1 MIGKV
6 VDAST
11 LDRQIRRL
19 IVGVLCMLS
28 VLVVPALAAHNATES
43 SPASSPHTT
52 TGTATDRSPIG
63 TNLPKLTQSEM
74 LWTINQAPLAEN
86 WLTQCDESCNYIWNT
101 HEQDQLVFDANGW
114 ILSFGDTP
122 NRQFTHVALAYF
134 NGVAEHLSGGE
145 WAVLYEGEA
154 TVQYDFSP
162 FIIEVSRSP
171 GREVL
176 RFDPSQAT
184 LLRIR
189 ISNINPANHLRNLR
203 LIPPGG
209 ICGDDPFRYAEN
221 ATGCPAGNFRPFEQV
236 YMTYHFHPL
245 MLQALRPYRTLRF
258 MQWQGIVDDVSPSTW
273 DERSQLTDAIWGS
286 GWGDQSPPL
295 ELMFELSSLLQA
307 DLWVNLFYWADD
319 TYVRNFAELAH
330 ELLDPTLTL
339 YLEYSNEVWNGAY
352 PYSLYGNQ
360 IEAWAEARWP
370 DAVDEHGNLVS
381 GYTKRMNWV
390 GMRSAQICAL
400 WKAVWGTDAE
410 RIRCVMPGGP
420 WEFPAS
426 EALACPLY
434 AAENGGNNCAGQMYA
449 VASAPYFGG
458 YINDNR
464 NTDGG
469 YHEQLLAWT
478 QEPDGGLNSLF
489 HELRTGELLLADDFA
504 DAGAIAAAADVIR
517 QNKAVADRFGLKLI
531 SYEGGQHLTP
541 LSSLGTSCNDWN
553 NSSDCPPFRA
563 VQNLLIAANR
573 DPRMGELYTEYL
585 NEWRRL
591 GGSLFVHYTAVS
603 LPSGQF
609 GSWGAKESILQP
621 DSQAYKQQA
630 LFRFIEENPC
640 WWPGCEHI
648 PAPTSTATPVP
659 TSTAGI
665 PADSLQVFAI
675 SPDEGNNGT
684 STNIVVT
691 GNGFQ
696 ETPLFQLGIFALTDV
711 RRINSQQ
718 LAAVVPSGLAR
729 GTYDLTVTLP
739 AGTAVVSER
748 AFTVTGNG
756 VALHHVQ
763 PAQGLAGF
771 ETTRHLYGA
780 NFAEGARVQIA
791 ATTLPAVQ
799 ISDTYL
805 RVTVPDT
812 LPVGAQSV
820 TIVNPGG
827 DTATALEAFTV
838 LDRETADDLY
848 ATPSQL
854 WTAPGSPR
862 AAGTHKV
869 YLTVTRLAGQNPLS
883 GVNVQ
888 FWAGSSDAEPRGEK
902 IGSSSIALLAPNTS
916 MNTLPVDW
924 TPATPGT
931 YTLYAAIDPDN
942 LIQEPKGNN
951 VVSRTLTVLPPTADL
966 SPPYIDRFALDAGA
980 ESTPNQRIRLALNAS
995 DPSPGSGLHT
1005 VLYQEF
1011 EFSQAANQ
1019 WVPGYRFGWLD
1030 YDTSHTGDS
1039 WDLLPSPGIKYLHA
1053 WVADRSGNIANFPY
1067 QATINYVPPT
1077 DRIGRHLAR
1086 SDRYAVKAGAAIAV
1100 TVVPIHGDPDLYIW
1114 LPNSNVSPY
1123 VSNLADAAVDALTFT
1138 AESNGEYQIEVY
1150 GYSAAEYQ
1158 LTIEV
1163 NSNSAR
1169 SGTQNSDT
1177 TSPAKE
1183 LLEAPVLSRDS
1194 APFEQQ
1200 ALPTVPLP
1208 AEIPMANLYL
1218 PVVID

>member
-1 MIGKV
+1 
-6 VDAST
+6 
-11 LDRQIRRL
+11 
-19 IVGVLCMLS
+19 
-28 VLVVPALAAHNATES
+28 
-43 SPASSPHTT
+43 
-52 TGTATDRSPIG
+52 
-63 TNLPKLTQSEM
+63 
-74 LWTINQAPLAEN
+74 
-86 WLTQCDESCNYIWNT
+86 
-101 HEQDQLVFDANGW
+101 
-114 ILSFGDTP
+114 
-122 NRQFTHVALAYF
+122 
-134 NGVAEHLSGGE
+134 
-145 WAVLYEGEA
+145 
-154 TVQYDFSP
+154 
-162 FIIEVSRSP
+162 
-171 GREVL
+171 
-176 RFDPSQAT
+176 
-184 LLRIR
+184 
-189 ISNINPANHLRNLR
+189 
-203 LIPPGG
+203 
-209 ICGDDPFRYAEN
+209 
-221 ATGCPAGNFRPFEQV
+221 
-236 YMTYHFHPL
+236 
-245 MLQALRPYRTLRF
+245 
-258 MQWQGIVDDVSPSTW
+258 
-273 DERSQLTDAIWGS
+273 
-286 GWGDQSPPL
+286 
-295 ELMFELSSLLQA
+295 
-307 DLWVNLFYWADD
+307 
-319 TYVRNFAELAH
+319 
-330 ELLDPTLTL
+330 
-339 YLEYSNEVWNGAY
+339 
-352 PYSLYGNQ
+352 
-360 IEAWAEARWP
+360 
-370 DAVDEHGNLVS
+370 
-381 GYTKRMNWV
+381 
-390 GMRSAQICAL
+390 
-400 WKAVWGTDAE
+400 
-410 RIRCVMPGGP
+410 
-420 WEFPAS
+420 
-426 EALACPLY
+426 
-434 AAENGGNNCAGQMYA
+434 
-449 VASAPYFGG
+449 
-458 YINDNR
+458 
-464 NTDGG
+464 
-469 YHEQLLAWT
+469 
-478 QEPDGGLNSLF
+478 
-489 HELRTGELLLADDFA
+489 LLADDFA

-1183 LLEAPVLSRDS
+1183 ILEAPVLSRDS